1 VPTSLQFI
9 CKKCGSLVLIDS
21 FEHTREGVPFC
32 RCTNCQV
39 KNALVDTG
47 ATASQPGLVPVTGL
61 LK

>member
-1 VPTSLQFI
+1 MPTSRQFI
-9 CKKCGSLVLIDS
+9 CKQCGSLVQIDS
-21 FEHTREGVPFC
+21 FEHTREGIPFC
-32 RCTNCQV
+32 RCSNCNA

>member
-1 VPTSLQFI
+1 VPTSRQFI
-9 CKKCGSLVLIDS
+9 CKQCGSLVQIDS
-21 FEHTREGVPFC
+21 FEHTREGIPFC
-32 RCTNCQV
+32 RCSNCNA

>member
-1 VPTSLQFI
+1 VPTSRQFI
-9 CKKCGSLVLIDS
+9 CKQCGSLVKIDS
-21 FEHTREGVPFC
+21 FEHTREGIPFC
-32 RCTNCQV
+32 RCSNCNA